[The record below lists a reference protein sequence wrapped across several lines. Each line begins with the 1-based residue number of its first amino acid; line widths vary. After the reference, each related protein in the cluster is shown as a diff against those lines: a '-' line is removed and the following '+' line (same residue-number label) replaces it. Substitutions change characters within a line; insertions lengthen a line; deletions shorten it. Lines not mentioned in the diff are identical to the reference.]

1 MARIS
6 TTSNS
11 NGTGDPVVKW
21 LAISAVAVLVLI
33 LTAGLWVAATG
44 IVDPPA
50 PRSYHE
56 RQIELLEV
64 VVKQKPKAPRAWA
77 DYARAHIAARQ
88 YTQAGRVL
96 DRGEAVLGTKT
107 PELTL
112 ERARLAVAKGDED
125 EGLKLVTKSLAVTT
139 ALRKETIQE
148 FAAKGVTV
156 DPRTVHKREMASA
169 ADLQGDLLAAKKQWP
184 EAVKAFST
192 AVYEKPESADYLVKR
207 GAVYI
212 EMNDPEKARADFKR
226 ALLFVP
232 GFEPALTGLK
242 RIEKGSA
249 Q

>member
-1 MARIS
+1 MK
-6 TTSNS
+6 
-11 NGTGDPVVKW
+11 G
-21 LAISAVAVLVLI
+21 LAISAVVVLVLI

-56 RQIELLEV
+56 RQIELLET

-77 DYARAHIAARQ
+77 DYARAYIAAEQ
-88 YTQAGRVL
+88 YAQAGRVL
-96 DRGEAVLGTKT
+96 DRGEAAVGTKT

-112 ERARLAVAKGDED
+112 ERARLAVAKGDVE

-139 ALRKETIQE
+139 ALRKTTMEE

-156 DPRTVHKREMASA
+156 DPRTVRKQEMASA
-169 ADLQGDLLAAKKQWP
+169 ADMQGDLFAAKKQWP
-184 EAVKAFST
+184 EAAKAFSI

-212 EMNDPEKARADFKR
+212 EMNELKKARADFDQ

-232 GFEPALTGLK
+232 GFEPALAGIK